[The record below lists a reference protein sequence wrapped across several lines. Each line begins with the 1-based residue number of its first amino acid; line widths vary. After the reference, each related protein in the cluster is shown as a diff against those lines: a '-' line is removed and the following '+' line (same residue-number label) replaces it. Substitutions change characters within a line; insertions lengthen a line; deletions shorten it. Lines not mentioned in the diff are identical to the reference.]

1 MRLLHLTATGPNV
14 EPSTLEFAPRLTV
27 IYGASETGKSYVVEA
42 LDYMFGGKRIRD
54 IPQAEPY
61 TTLLLGLELNEG
73 LVVTLARE
81 LRNGNRVSIFEEDL
95 RNHPH
100 EVPSQSLLWQHKKGN
115 PNTISHFL
123 LTDLGIAGSMLRKNV
138 NNDLVS
144 MSIRNLMHLC
154 LIDENRIHT
163 KSSPIHS
170 GLPHSRTAESSAFKL
185 LLEGEDDSEI
195 TAGEDPRKF
204 KQVNRGQLAVLD
216 KALEGVRSRFANGAD
231 RPQLSAQLGRINAT
245 IDSTSSS
252 VAELIA
258 ERDVLIERRRGAQ
271 HQEDA
276 LREELREVG
285 LIEAR
290 FRLLEEQ
297 YAADLARLAMIEEAG
312 GLLGYFDLGDCPF
325 CGAQP
330 QAQTANHAE
339 HEATAIAESVRSES
353 QKTEALRLDLETTLD
368 ELAQDADSASSRIA
382 ETVAIKDDL
391 SRSIGDLDASLQ
403 PARADLAELLRKR
416 SELEREVGLWDQI
429 SDLESLRGSVSQETP
444 EAASGATQA
453 VSKSVMME
461 FSETLNRVLQAWQ
474 VPGASDSHFEMGK
487 NPDVFIEGR
496 LRADRGK
503 GIRSILHAGF
513 AVGLSEFCT
522 ERSLPH
528 PGFVVLDTPV
538 LTYRDSE
545 EAPDRDE
552 FLSQSVADAF
562 YVYLSQHHS
571 GQVIVLENQTPPNV
585 TGEGCSVVYFTGS
598 AETGRPGFYTVSE

>member
-1 MRLLHLTATGPNV
+1 MTATGPNV

-42 LDYMFGGKRIRD
+42 LDYMFGGKAIRD

-81 LRNGNRVSIFEEDL
+81 LRNGNRVSVFEEDL
-95 RNHPH
+95 RSHPQG
-100 EVPSQSLLWQHKKGN
+100 VPSQTLLWQHKKGN
-115 PNTISHFL
+115 PNTVSHFL
-123 LTDLGIAGSMLRKNV
+123 LNELGIAGSMLRKNGI
-138 NNDLVS
+138 NDVVS

-170 GLPHSRTAESSAFKL
+170 GLPQSRTTESSAFKL
-185 LLEGEDDSEI
+185 LVEGEDDSAI
-195 TAGEDPRKF
+195 TTGEDPRKF
-204 KQVNRGQLAVLD
+204 RQVNRGQLAVLD
-216 KALEGVRSRFANGAD
+216 RALESVRDRLANGAD
-231 RPQLSAQLGRINAT
+231 RPQLTAQLARINAT
-245 IDSTSSS
+245 IDSASAS
-252 VAELIA
+252 VTELVS
-258 ERDVLIERRRGAQ
+258 ERDALIEWRRGAQ

-276 LREELREVG
+276 LREELREIR
-285 LIEAR
+285 LIDAR
-290 FRLLEEQ
+290 FHLLEEQ

-312 GLLGYFDLGDCPF
+312 GLLGYIDLGECPF

-330 QAQTANHAE
+330 QAQTSHHAE

-353 QKTEALRLDLETTLD
+353 QKTEALRIDLRRTLADMARD
-368 ELAQDADSASSRIA
+368 EDRTNSRIA
-382 ETVAIKDDL
+382 ETVGVKDDL
-391 SRSIGDLDASLQ
+391 SRSIGGLDSRIQ
-403 PARADLAELLRKR
+403 PARADLAELLTKR

-444 EAASGATQA
+444 EAASGASQA
-453 VSKSVMME
+453 ISKSVVME
-461 FSETLNRVLQAWQ
+461 FSNTLNRVLQTWQ

-487 NPDVFIEGR
+487 NPDVYIEGR

-513 AVGLSEFCT
+513 AVGLSEFCA
-522 ERSLPH
+522 ERTLPH

-545 EAPDRDE
+545 ETPDRDE

-562 YVYLSQHHS
+562 YEYLSEHHS
-571 GQVIVLENQTPPNV
+571 GQVVVLENQTPPDLP
-585 TGEGCSVVYFTGS
+585 GEGCSVVYFTGS
-598 AETGRPGFYTVSE
+598 ADIGRPGFYTASE